1 MGMPTAL
8 SVQHVTKTYG
18 EGPGAVRAVD
28 DVSLEVAAGELILV
42 QGPSGS
48 GKTTLLAMCGALLRP
63 TSGSVSLDGIE
74 VTSLSERRLPDVRL
88 RRIGF
93 IFQSANLLANLTA
106 VENVRIVLEASGRSR
121 RDAERRARELLDEL
135 RLSDRQGVLPEKLS
149 GGERQRVAIA
159 RALANDPPLLLA
171 DEPTANLD
179 SRAGYQLMHT
189 LELFAKEHGKTVV
202 AVTHDTRIEDVA
214 DRVLW
219 LEDGRLSDRPP
230 DEAELVVDPVCGMT
244 INAGRAAGQR
254 TTDAHTYFFCSDIC
268 TERFDATP
276 ARFTTEVGLLTT
288 GTGSSTSGS
297 GTARRPT

>member
-1 MGMPTAL
+1 MATAL
-8 SVQHVTKTYG
+8 SVQGVTKTYG
-18 EGPGAVRAVD
+18 EGQSAVRAVD
-28 DVSLEVAAGELILV
+28 DVSLEVGEGELVLV

-63 TSGSVSLDGIE
+63 THGQIGLDGLDI
-74 VTSLSERRLPDVRL
+74 TALPERRLPEVRL

-106 VENVRIVLEASGRSR
+106 LENVQVVLGAARRSR
-121 RDAERRARELLDEL
+121 REARRRARDLLGEL
-135 RLSDRQGVLPEKLS
+135 RLESRLDVLPEKLS

-189 LELFAKEHGKTVV
+189 LELFVKEHAKTVV
-202 AVTHDTRIEDVA
+202 AVTHDHRIEDVA

-230 DEAELVVDPVCGMT
+230 DEADQATDPVCGMT
-244 INAGRAAGQR
+244 INAARAAGQR
-254 TTDAHTYFFCSDIC
+254 ELGGEVYSFCSDIC
-268 TERFDATP
+268 LERFDAHP
-276 ARFTTEVGLLTT
+276 GRFTAG
-288 GTGSSTSGS
+288 
-297 GTARRPT
+297 AKR